1 MTKRIIAIIS
11 ILVVC
16 VFVALPA
23 PAAAAQTLIDS
34 VPEYRFNL
42 GRING
47 VGGYDRTLNADM
59 SNYVTMSP
67 SKILVSSDDYGYTFD
82 YRLHTITLPD
92 GFSTRAR
99 FSVWNTTQSYQMDMD
114 KLPLCGGIIDT
125 WVRLDSCYYYYG
137 NDYQMYLTDMIRT
150 QVRDIGYNYFYRAYK
165 SDGTYIGTY
174 RHVVRVSD
182 NYPQFA
188 DLTEP
193 LQDYRYMTYDIDI
206 DVNALIDNI
215 PDCQYIISD
224 GLRIDLY
231 VNMYFYDR
239 TVHAEMSP
247 WSGGLRLAI
256 YTNMHYKS
264 DTYNAA
270 VLDYLQQQQI
280 LDDTMG
286 PGFDGS
292 GGQAA
297 VDDLKNIEGQVN
309 SLIDTDKINSAFNVS
324 ANYNTIKGGVM
335 VASQFLQFMY
345 DKIGFYNLVIPLA
358 ICIGAVG
365 LLLGLVKNR

>member
-11 ILVVC
+11 ILMVC
-16 VFVALPA
+16 VFVALPF
-23 PAAAAQTLIDS
+23 PAAAQTLIDS

-47 VGGYDRTLNADM
+47 VGGYDCTLNVDM

-67 SKILVSSDDYGYTFD
+67 SNILVSSDDYGYTFD

-99 FSVWNTTQSYQMDMD
+99 YSVWNTTQSYQMDMD

-150 QVRDIGYNYFYRAYK
+150 QVRDIGYNYWYHAYK
-165 SDGTYIGTY
+165 SDGTHIGTY

-182 NYPQFA
+182 NYPQHA

-206 DVNALIDNI
+206 DVNALIANI
-215 PDCQYIISD
+215 PNCQYIISD
-224 GLRIDLY
+224 GLSIDLY
-231 VNMYFYDR
+231 VNMYFYNR
-239 TVHAEMSP
+239 TVHTEMSP

-270 VLDYLQQQQI
+270 VLDYLHQQQI
-280 LDDTMG
+280 LDDAMG

-292 GGQAA
+292 AGQQS
-297 VDDLKNIEGQVN
+297 VGNLSDVEGQV
-309 SLIDTDKINSAFNVS
+309 SGLIDHDAINNAL
-324 ANYNTIKGGVM
+324 AGTGTYAAIRGGVQA
-335 VASQFLQFMY
+335 ASGFMQYMFLNVDY
-345 DKIGFYNLVIPLA
+345 LSLLIPLA
-358 ICIGAVG
+358 IVVGAVG

>member
-11 ILVVC
+11 ILIVC

-23 PAAAAQTLIDS
+23 PVSAAQTLIDS

-47 VGGYDRTLNADM
+47 VGGYDRTLNVDM
-59 SNYVTMSP
+59 SNYVSMSP
-67 SKILVSSDDYGYTFD
+67 SKLLVSSDDYGYTFD
-82 YRLHTITLPD
+82 YRLGMITLPD

-99 FSVWNTTQSYQMDMD
+99 WSVWNTTQRYQMDMD

-125 WVRLDSCYYYYG
+125 WVRLDSYYYYYG

-150 QVRDIGYNYFYRAYK
+150 QVRDIGYNYWYKAYK
-165 SDGTYIGTY
+165 ADGTYLGTY
-174 RHVVRVSD
+174 THTVFVSD
-182 NYPQFA
+182 NYPEYA
-188 DLTEP
+188 NRSEP

-206 DVNALIDNI
+206 NVNALIDNI
-215 PDCQYIISD
+215 PNCHYIISD
-224 GLRIDLY
+224 GLDIELW

-239 TVHAEMSP
+239 TVHQEMSP

-264 DTYNAA
+264 DTYNAT

-280 LDDTMG
+280 LDNAMG
-286 PGFDGS
+286 SGFDGS
-292 GGQAA
+292 GGKQSVGDLQSASDQ
-297 VDDLKNIEGQVN
+297 VDG
-309 SLIDTDKINSAFNVS
+309 LIDRNAINNAFDVSSDYGSIRAGVQLAGNFLQYVYDNVS
-324 ANYNTIKGGVM
+324 
-335 VASQFLQFMY
+335 FLH
-345 DKIGFYNLVIPLA
+345 LLIPLA
-358 ICIGAVG
+358 VCVGGVG
-365 LLLGLVKNR
+365 LLLGLVRNR